1 MFKNKITIIIPIYN
15 TPINDLERCFESLFN
30 QTCKSFNIIA
40 IDDGSDDEVKKFLDK
55 LKSNNIYLQILHKK
69 NTGLPDTKNYGLKY
83 VDTEYVCFCD
93 SDDTYYLDFIEKCYA
108 YIKKNDLDLVCGN
121 ITFVPNWSS
130 QIPIKNEYFVN
141 DFKNISEVWKSMFEF
156 EPRKFLFN
164 VNVGSV
170 GKLYKTD
177 IVKKI
182 LFDKDVTFGE
192 DQLFNRKYLRRA
204 KSILLVPD
212 FFYIYYQNEYAM
224 TRKLL
229 KEIPFVKYKP
239 FWDRMYELDKDEP
252 VSLKQNIRVFNL
264 RLLNGYV
271 NRACASNFNIGVLD
285 SLKKV
290 NEAINHPM
298 IQDVIENIKIF
309 NNTISLL
316 NSINIIILRLKLNII
331 YLLEKRL
338 IYRLHLNKD
347 KI

>member
-1 MFKNKITIIIPIYN
+1 MSKNRITILIPIYN
-15 TPINDLERCFESLFN
+15 TPINDLERCFASMFN

-40 IDDGSDDEVKKFLDK
+40 IDDGSDEYIKLYLDSIKVDNIK
-55 LKSNNIYLQILHKK
+55 LRVFHKN
-69 NTGLPDTKNYGLKY
+69 NTGLPDTKDYGMDF
-83 VDTEYVCFCD
+83 VDTEYVGFCD
-93 SDDTYYLDFIEKCYA
+93 SDDSYNVDFIEKCIN
-108 YIKKNDLDLVCGN
+108 YIDKYNSDLICGN
-121 ITFVPNWSS
+121 ITYIPSWST
-130 QIPIKNEYFVN
+130 QLPIDKEYYFDDNNIKEVN
-141 DFKNISEVWKSMFEF
+141 KSMFEF
-156 EPRKFLFN
+156 LPRELSFN
-164 VNVGSV
+164 VNVGTW